1 MLTAVLAL
9 ALGGVAGCGGSSDE
23 TGAGS
28 TSSAG
33 SSGSAGTTL
42 NLVAYSTPQVVYD
55 EIIPDFQKTTAEGKG
70 VEVKGSY
77 GASGDQSRAV
87 EAGQKADVV
96 TFSTEPDMTR
106 LVKAGL
112 VADDW
117 NAGPNK
123 GLVTTSVVTF
133 VVRKGNPKNI
143 KTWDDLLKPGVKVL
157 TPNPF
162 TSGAAK
168 WNLLA
173 AYGQAADGGK
183 DPRRAWPTCSKLL
196 TEHVKVQ
203 DKSGREALQNFTSGD
218 ADVLLS
224 YEYEAT
230 TANKKGEDLDYVV
243 PDDTIKINIDIAT
256 TEGRAGAGQAV
267 PRLRPVGARQERFA
281 SWGYRPVNE
290 AVLANTPTS
299 SRRRPACSRSRTS
312 AAGRRS
318 TTRCSTPRRARSP
331 RSRRRRGCRPPSE
344 RDRAPQSGGVAT
356 PGPAALGHP
365 RRSASGRCGSASSC
379 CCRSRPSSR
388 ARSTAA

>member
-1 MLTAVLAL
+1 MNRLLVLIAGLAL
-9 ALGGVAGCGGSSDE
+9 AGVAGCGGASDE
-23 TGAGS
+23 TGASS
-28 TSSAG
+28 TGSAG
-33 SSGSAGTTL
+33 SGGGAKATL

-55 EIIPDFQKTTAEGKG
+55 EVIPGFQKTPGGKG
-70 VEVKGSY
+70 VEIKGSY

-87 EAGQKADVV
+87 DAGQKADVV

-117 NAGPNK
+117 NAGPDK

-173 AYGQAADGGK
+173 AYGQAADGGN
-183 DPRRAWPTCSKLL
+183 DPAAGLAYVRKLL

-203 DKSGREALQNFTSGD
+203 DKSGREALQNFTLGD

-243 PDDTIKINIDIAT
+243 PDDTIKIDIDIAT
-256 TEGRAGAGQAV
+256 TKDAPVQAKQF
-267 PRLRPVGARQERFA
+267 VGYALSAPAQERFA
-281 SWGYRPVNE
+281 NWGYRPVNE
-290 AVLANTPTS
+290 AVLAEH
-299 SRRRPACSRSRTS
+299 
-312 AAGRRS
+312 AGAF
-318 TTRCSTPRRARSP
+318 PE
-331 RSRRRRGCRPPSE
+331 PSGLFTIE
-344 RDRAPQSGGVAT
+344 DLGGW
-356 PGPAALGHP
+356 PKINDEMFDPEQ
-365 RRSASGRCGSASSC
+365 GSIAKIEEE
-379 CCRSRPSSR
+379 
-388 ARSTAA
+388 AGVSTAK